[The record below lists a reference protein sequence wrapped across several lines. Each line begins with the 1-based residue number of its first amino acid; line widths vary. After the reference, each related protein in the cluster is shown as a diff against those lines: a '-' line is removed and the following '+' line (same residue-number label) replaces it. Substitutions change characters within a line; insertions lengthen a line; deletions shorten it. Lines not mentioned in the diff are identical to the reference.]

1 VIEFKIIYQDEDGND
16 LFTRSL
22 YFPDMEHAHEHANKT
37 IEKPN
42 SKASQYE
49 ILELG

>member
-1 VIEFKIIYQDEDGND
+1 MIEFKIVYQDEDGND

-22 YFPDMEHAHEHANKT
+22 YFPDKEHAHEHATKT

-42 SKASQYE
+42 AKASQDE

>member
-1 VIEFKIIYQDEDGND
+1 MIEFKIVFQDEDGNAI
-16 LFTRSL
+16 FTRNF
-22 YFPDMEHAHEHANKT
+22 YFPDMEHAHEHAIKT

-42 SKASQYE
+42 AKASQYE

>member
-1 VIEFKIIYQDEDGND
+1 MIEFKIVYQDEDGND
-16 LFTRSL
+16 LWTRSL
-22 YFPDMEHAHEHANKT
+22 YFPDKEHAHEHAIKT

-42 SKASQYE
+42 AKASQYE